1 MDRGGEECGV
11 VRTGCGAGEEG
22 RFSWPGGV
30 RAGLTGQRQRRL
42 VPPGFLLKTRPPF
55 PPRAPRSRVSSPS
68 SATTLFFTSLSPP
81 FVPSL
86 LHPPVPP
93 ACSLFLAPFLHFSH
107 FLSFLPS
114 PPSSSGPL
122 QTLSSGL
129 RGGGGRL
136 RRWDGEIEG
145 GTKALRCSGPTRV
158 AGSEKKP
165 DGILMQGVDG
175 QTRIDR
181 QSRLSPL
188 SSSFS

>member
-107 FLSFLPS
+107 FLSFLP
-114 PPSSSGPL
+114 PPLPAL
-122 QTLSSGL
+122 LVWAITDTQQ
-129 RGGGGRL
+129 RAE
-136 RRWDGEIEG
+136 RWGWAAAAVGWGD
-145 GTKALRCSGPTRV
+145 
-158 AGSEKKP
+158 
-165 DGILMQGVDG
+165 
-175 QTRIDR
+175 
-181 QSRLSPL
+181 
-188 SSSFS
+188 

>member
-107 FLSFLPS
+107 FLSFLP
-114 PPSSSGPL
+114 PPPL
-122 QTLSSGL
+122 PALLVWAITDTQQ
-129 RGGGGRL
+129 RAE
-136 RRWDGEIEG
+136 RWGWAAAAVGWGD
-145 GTKALRCSGPTRV
+145 
-158 AGSEKKP
+158 
-165 DGILMQGVDG
+165 
-175 QTRIDR
+175 
-181 QSRLSPL
+181 
-188 SSSFS
+188 